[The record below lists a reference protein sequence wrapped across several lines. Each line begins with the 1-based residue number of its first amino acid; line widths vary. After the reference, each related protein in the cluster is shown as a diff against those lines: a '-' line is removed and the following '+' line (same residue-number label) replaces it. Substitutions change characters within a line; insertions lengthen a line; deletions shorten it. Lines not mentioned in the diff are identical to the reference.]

1 MKFVIATG
9 NSHKV
14 EEFSRMLKRLSEQS
28 DSPRDLCAVS
38 AKELSID
45 MEGAVENGQTF
56 EQNALIKAK
65 YACKQ
70 SGLAAFADDSG
81 LCVDALCGRPGIYS
95 ARYADTDDERISKL
109 LCELDGVKEPDRGA
123 KFVSAIACVFP
134 DGRQFTVR
142 GETFGRIAFEKEG
155 DGGFGY
161 DPVFLY
167 EGKSFGKMTGEQKDA
182 VSHRGK
188 ALDKCLA
195 ELKNY
200 LGQNPATPPQTTPK
214 N

>member
-81 LCVDALCGRPGIYS
+81 LCVDALGGRPGIYS

-109 LCELDGVKEPDRGA
+109 LKELDGVKEPDRGA

-134 DGRQFTVR
+134 DGQQFTVR

-200 LGQNPATPPQTTPK
+200 LGQEPAAPPQTTPK

>member
-28 DSPRDLCAVS
+28 DSPRDLYAVS

-45 MEGAVENGQTF
+45 MDKAVENGQTF

-95 ARYADTDDERISKL
+95 ARYADTDDERIARL
-109 LCELDGVKEPDRGA
+109 LRELDGVEEKDRSA

-155 DGGFGY
+155 EGGFGY

-167 EGKSFGKMTGEQKDA
+167 GGKSFGKMTGEQKDA

-200 LGQNPATPPQTTPK
+200 LG
-214 N
+214 

>member
-1 MKFVIATG
+1 MPIHSVADVSVTVQIAETTAP
-9 NSHKV
+9 K
-14 EEFSRMLKRLSEQS
+14 
-28 DSPRDLCAVS
+28 
-38 AKELSID
+38 KELLNSI
-45 MEGAVENGQTF
+45 
-56 EQNALIKAK
+56 K
-65 YACKQ
+65 
-70 SGLAAFADDSG
+70 
-81 LCVDALCGRPGIYS
+81 
-95 ARYADTDDERISKL
+95 
-109 LCELDGVKEPDRGA
+109 ELDGVKEPDRGA

-195 ELKNY
+195 ELKKY
-200 LGQNPATPPQTTPK
+200 LGS
-214 N
+214 

>member
-65 YACKQ
+65 YACRQ

-81 LCVDALCGRPGIYS
+81 LCVDALGGRPGIYS

-161 DPVFLY
+161 DPVFFIR
-167 EGKSFGKMTGEQKDA
+167 GQKLRQNDRRA
-182 VSHRGK
+182 KGR
-188 ALDKCLA
+188 CQPQ
-195 ELKNY
+195 
-200 LGQNPATPPQTTPK
+200 GQGS
-214 N
+214 

>member
-14 EEFSRMLKRLSEQS
+14 EEFSRMLKRLFEQS
-28 DSPRDLCAVS
+28 DNTRDFCAVS

-45 MEGAVENGQTF
+45 MEKAVENGRTF

-65 YACKQ
+65 YACEQ

-81 LCVDALCGRPGIYS
+81 LCVDALGGRPGIYS

-109 LCELDGVKEPDRGA
+109 LHELDGVKESDRGA

-142 GETFGRIAFEKEG
+142 GETVGEIALEKEG
-155 DGGFGY
+155 EGGFGY

-188 ALDKCLA
+188 ALDKCLK
-195 ELKNY
+195 ELKTY
-200 LGQNPATPPQTTPK
+200 LG
-214 N
+214 